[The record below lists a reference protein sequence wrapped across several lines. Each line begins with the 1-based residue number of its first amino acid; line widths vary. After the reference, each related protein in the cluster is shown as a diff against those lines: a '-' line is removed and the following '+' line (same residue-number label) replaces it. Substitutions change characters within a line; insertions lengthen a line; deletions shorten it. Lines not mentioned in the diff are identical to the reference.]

1 MPAETIAGS
10 NVLGQDHA
18 WCLEGTARR
27 PMCLELSK
35 QGEQELRAG
44 RDGAGPAGGVCGRW
58 GRIGLLPP
66 GRWERGGLWA
76 EEGRSLTLVLTGA
89 LWLLCGEQLGFY
101 SENAQLLTSACPG
114 PQAVSRK
121 PPCSLKGRSG
131 DFPGAS

>member
-1 MPAETIAGS
+1 
-10 NVLGQDHA
+10 
-18 WCLEGTARR
+18 
-27 PMCLELSK
+27 MCLELSK

>member
-66 GRWERGGLWA
+66 GRWNRTMLRVETWTQVGRDQGGGVALSGA
-76 EEGRSLTLVLTGA
+76 GRSIA
-89 LWLLCGEQLGFY
+89 
-101 SENAQLLTSACPG
+101 TSHW
-114 PQAVSRK
+114 RW
-121 PPCSLKGRSG
+121 
-131 DFPGAS
+131 